1 MTRFQT
7 DLELAHEGVDSD
19 DGEDQPEDDTDHQH
33 VEDAGDG
40 LDESINNDLGIYV
53 RFCCKVIKF

>member
-19 DGEDQPEDDTDHQH
+19 DGEDQPEDDTHRQH
-33 VEDAGDG
+33 VEDTGQSHDQ
-40 LDESINNDLGIYV
+40 LWPNIV
-53 RFCCKVIKF
+53 RK